1 MTLISYERNL
11 TPGYLRLQSCYLA
24 GLSHSK
30 GVRVPRVTINKPP
43 IFRDI
48 IVKQKQLF
56 SIYAS
61 AGGHDTHMKKVMG
74 PLNQYRADQIDN

>member
-1 MTLISYERNL
+1 MTLISNERHL
-11 TPGYLRLQSCYLA
+11 TLGYLRLQSCNLA
-24 GLSHSK
+24 GLSYSK

-61 AGGHDTHMKKVMG
+61 AGGHDTHMKKSNG
-74 PLNQYRADQIDN
+74 ASKSIPS